1 MIVAK
6 QSLTAEELTEI
17 RELVEICNNLE
28 GIQLKMNW
36 DMLKERKGDQTDD
49 FLYYEDGRL
58 LGYFALFAI
67 QSTEAEMIAAVH
79 PTARRKG
86 IFRQLFQAAREQL
99 QGRGIPKLLFVVDNK
114 SESATAVAKHYEGQ
128 YQHSEYGMKLQTP
141 KIQPKRHQ
149 NLLVRRATV
158 ADAQFCAQVA
168 SDVFGY
174 PIRPAKDAAFFEQP
188 TRRTYVFCL
197 DGERIGTMQVVLYPE
212 TRGAGVY
219 GFCIEQHHQGQGY
232 GRQVLSE
239 VVQELLQDGY
249 PNVELE
255 VACEN
260 KNALGLYQSIGF
272 EEIGAI
278 DYYAIPIP

>member
-1 MIVAK
+1 MAK
-6 QSLTAEELTEI
+6 QSLTPEELTEI
-17 RELVEICNNLE
+17 RELVEVCNNLE

-49 FLYYEDGRL
+49 FLYCEDGRL

-79 PTARRKG
+79 PDARCKG
-86 IFRQLFQAAREQL
+86 IFRQLFHAAYEQL
-99 QGRGIPKLLFVVDNK
+99 KQRTIPKLLFVVDNK
-114 SESATAVAKHYEGQ
+114 SESATAVAKHYGGQ
-128 YQHSEYGMKLQTP
+128 YQHSEYGMKLQTA
-141 KIQPKRHQ
+141 KIQPKRHD

-168 SDVFGY
+168 SDAFGY
-174 PIRPAKDAAFFEQP
+174 PIRPAKDASFFELP

-197 DGERIGTMQVVLYPE
+197 GEERIGTMQVVLYPE
-212 TRGAGVY
+212 TQGAGIY
-219 GFCIEQHHQGQGY
+219 GFCVDKHHQGKGY

-278 DYYAIPIP
+278 DYYAISVQ